1 MMPPVTQVKKTQLQN
16 TQLQNTQLKKTL
28 YSIAR
33 LPLQRLPWLLLA
45 FFSSTLVAYA
55 LYTQHG
61 PEQLIPCVQCIY
73 QRTAMVG
80 VALFAWLGLAFA
92 PRHLWLRWVAL
103 LGWLTSAIA
112 GAYSAYYHSW
122 IQAAINPLFAP
133 CQPHPD
139 FPTWAPLHQL
149 LPQVF
154 DAGGLCGEI
163 DWQWLGLSMPQW
175 LFVIFTC
182 LALIAFVVTVLYSL
196 RSQLFKA
203 AS

>member
-1 MMPPVTQVKKTQLQN
+1 MINPVTLLTKTM
-16 TQLQNTQLKKTL
+16 

-33 LPLQRLPWLLLA
+33 MPLQRLPWLLLA
-45 FFSSTLVAYA
+45 LFTSALIAYA

-61 PEQLIPCVQCIY
+61 PEQLWPCVQCIY
-73 QRTAMVG
+73 QRTAMIG
-80 VALFAWLGLAFA
+80 VALFAWLGFFCAT
-92 PRHLWLRWVAL
+92 RSTWLRWLAL
-103 LGWLTSAIA
+103 FGWLASAIA

-139 FPTWAPLHQL
+139 FPQWAPLHRW

-182 LALIAFVVTVLYSL
+182 LAVVALLVSL
-196 RSQLFKA
+196 LHGLRKK
-203 AS
+203 